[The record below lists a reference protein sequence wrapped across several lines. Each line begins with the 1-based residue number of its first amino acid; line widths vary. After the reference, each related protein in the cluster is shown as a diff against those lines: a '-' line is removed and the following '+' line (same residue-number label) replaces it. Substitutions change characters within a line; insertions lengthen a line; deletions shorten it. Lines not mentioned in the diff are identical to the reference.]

1 MASNK
6 EQAERIFDECDKMM
20 TTMCKYYLKDWQH
33 LCSGSTKEYKL
44 VKRCIK
50 TWKASKDY
58 FISQAEQMDQQM
70 EMLTKISEK
79 LDKLQNDLDRLN
91 R

>member
-6 EQAERIFDECDKMM
+6 EQAEKIFDECDKMM
-20 TTMCKYYLKDWQH
+20 TAMVKYYLKDWKA
-33 LCSGSTKEYKL
+33 LCGGSTKEYKL

-50 TWKASKDY
+50 AWKASKDY
-58 FISQAEQMDQQM
+58 CISQAEQMDRQM
-70 EMLTKISEK
+70 EMLTQISEK
-79 LDKLQNDLDRLN
+79 LDKLN

>member
-6 EQAERIFDECDKMM
+6 EQAEKIFNECDKMM
-20 TTMCKYYLKDWQH
+20 TSMIKYYLKDWTR
-33 LCSGSTKEYKL
+33 LCDGNTKEYKL

-58 FISQAEQMDQQM
+58 CISQAEQMDRQM
-70 EMLTKISEK
+70 EMLTQISEK
-79 LDKLQNDLDRLN
+79 LDKLNK
-91 R
+91 